1 MTLLQEIEAFL
12 LANSMSATAFGADA
26 LNDPPFVAQL
36 RNGRDVKLS
45 TAERVRKFIADPER
59 QKAEGEGLGHD
70 CSLSGADVPQSAGK
84 IEEISQRG
92 AAA

>member
-45 TAERVRKFIADPER
+45 TAERVRKFMADPER
-59 QKAEGEGLGHD
+59 QKAEVGELGHKRI
-70 CSLSGADVPQSAGK
+70 LSGGDAPQSAGK
-84 IEEISQRG
+84 IEEISHRG